1 MSIDRYPS
9 FLSIATFMTYA
20 AVEYYIITLNHKDT
34 SSSAEDYYRCRLCGK
49 HFDSFGDMQ
58 RHELIKH
65 VQEGDID
72 NQSEK

>member
-1 MSIDRYPS
+1 MPRFYK
-9 FLSIATFMTYA
+9 FATFITYA
-20 AVEYYIITLNHKDT
+20 VLNIIIIILNHKDT
-34 SSSAEDYYRCRLCGK
+34 SSSADYKCRLCGK

-72 NQSEK
+72 NQLEK

>member
-1 MSIDRYPS
+1 V
-9 FLSIATFMTYA
+9 LN
-20 AVEYYIITLNHKDT
+20 IIIIILNHKDT
-34 SSSAEDYYRCRLCGK
+34 SSSSSSSADYKCRLCGK

-72 NQSEK
+72 NQVEK

>member
-1 MSIDRYPS
+1 VLNI
-9 FLSIATFMTYA
+9 I
-20 AVEYYIITLNHKDT
+20 IITLNHKDRS
-34 SSSAEDYYRCRLCGK
+34 SSSADNRCRLCGK
-49 HFDSFGDMQ
+49 LFDTFGDMQ

>member
-1 MSIDRYPS
+1 MI
-9 FLSIATFMTYA
+9 FQFATFISDIA
-20 AVEYYIITLNHKDT
+20 FIIIISRLKHKD
-34 SSSAEDYYRCRLCGK
+34 SSSGYNCRLCGE

-65 VQEGDID
+65 VQDNID

>member
-1 MSIDRYPS
+1 V
-9 FLSIATFMTYA
+9 LN
-20 AVEYYIITLNHKDT
+20 IIIIILNHKDT
-34 SSSAEDYYRCRLCGK
+34 SSSSSDYKCRLCGK

-72 NQSEK
+72 NQVEK

>member
-1 MSIDRYPS
+1 
-9 FLSIATFMTYA
+9 L
-20 AVEYYIITLNHKDT
+20 EHKDG
-34 SSSAEDYYRCRLCGK
+34 SADYNCRLCGE

-65 VQEGDID
+65 VQGDIA

>member
-1 MSIDRYPS
+1 
-9 FLSIATFMTYA
+9 
-20 AVEYYIITLNHKDT
+20 LNHKDT
-34 SSSAEDYYRCRLCGK
+34 SSSSSSSSSADYKCRLCGK

-72 NQSEK
+72 NQVEK